1 MAVFE
6 PLKAGIGNF
15 SLRAGLVFCL
25 WVLLQGS
32 AFSQDIPVLER
43 KISITAKQERLDLFL
58 KRLSEVGGCVF
69 SYSPSAID
77 VTRTITGNFA
87 NQPLREVLELVFEGK
102 VEIKLKGVYVILT
115 PKSTSSKD
123 LLVSGYVIDK
133 KTGKAIRDA
142 TVYDPIT
149 LKSSTTNEYGFF
161 ELSVKNP
168 ALDSLELVVTKQ
180 DYSETLVIKDKN
192 NAFNKILLQAKE
204 VDFSEI
210 GETIAKPVKNFWAWT
225 KNSVGFT
232 NLENVR
238 DTLHRGFQAS
248 LVPFVG
254 TNRKISGSVSNDYS
268 LNLLGGF
275 SGGTNRLEL
284 GGLFNLSS
292 GNVQHVQAAGLFNQ
306 VSGNVRGAQFAGLA
320 NLTYSNVEGVQ
331 SAGLINF
338 NLGQVRG
345 AQLAGLINVAGK
357 GINGGQASLLA
368 NYAGKNINGVQIS
381 PILNIG
387 NNVRGVQ
394 LGLLNYADSIHGTPI
409 GLISFVRKGYHQV
422 EIGADEVLPLN
433 LSLRTGTRSFYNMI
447 FAGVRPEN
455 ADTTVWAFGYG
466 IGTSPRIGRKTF
478 LNIEFSSSQLN
489 NGNVLAL
496 NLINKA
502 YVGIEHQ
509 FVKGFGFYL
518 GPSIN
523 WRVYDNTFQDHPTLF
538 TYTNPAIL
546 RENTFPE
553 YNLASQLWV
562 GARAGLRF
570 F

>member
-1 MAVFE
+1 MAAIDFQVGE
-6 PLKAGIGNF
+6 KARLTKRVLF
-15 SLRAGLVFCL
+15 LCWL
-25 WVLLQGS
+25 WVLIVFPV
-32 AFSQDIPVLER
+32 FSQETPILER
-43 KISITAKQERLDLFL
+43 KLSIVAKEEKLDLFL
-58 KRLSEVGGCVF
+58 KRLGETGGCIF

-77 VTRTITGNFA
+77 VSRSVTGSFS
-87 NQPLREVLELVFEGK
+87 NQPLREILERVFEGE
-102 VEIKLKGVYVILT
+102 VEIKQKGVYVILT
-115 PKSTSSKD
+115 PKPASAKELT
-123 LLVSGYVIDK
+123 VSGYVVDQ

-142 TVYDPIT
+142 TIYDPIT

-204 VDFSEI
+204 VDFGEI
-210 GETIAKPVKNFWAWT
+210 GETITKPVKNFWAWT

-248 LVPFVG
+248 IIPFVG

-268 LNLLGGF
+268 FNLLGGF
-275 SGGTNRLEL
+275 SGGTNKLEM

-292 GNVQHVQAAGLFNQ
+292 GNVQYVQMAGLFNQ
-306 VSGNVRGAQFAGLA
+306 VRGTVRGAQLAGLA
-320 NLTYSNVEGVQ
+320 NLTYTNVEGAQ
-331 SAGLINF
+331 AAGLINF
-338 NLGQVRG
+338 NLGQVQG

-357 GINGGQASLLA
+357 GIDGGQFSFLA

-387 NNVRGVQ
+387 KNVCGLQ
-394 LGLLNYADSIHGTPI
+394 LGLFNYADSIQGLPI
-409 GLISFVRKGYHQV
+409 GLISIVRKGYHQV
-422 EIGADEVLPLN
+422 EVGADEVLPLN
-433 LSLRTGTRSFYNMI
+433 ISLRTGKRSFYNMV
-447 FAGVRPEN
+447 FAGLRPEQ

-466 IGTSPRIGRKTF
+466 IGLSPRIGKNTF

-489 NGNVLAL
+489 NGNVMAL
-496 NLINKA
+496 NLINKGFL
-502 YVGIEHQ
+502 GIEHQ
-509 FVKGFGFYL
+509 FVKGFGIYF

-523 WRVYDNTFQDHPTLF
+523 WRVFDDTFQDHPTLF

-553 YNLASQLWV
+553 YNLSTQLWV
-562 GARAGLRF
+562 GGRAGLRF